1 MIGKRREEMTMATA
15 HNSHIEEVRGFIK
28 RAFHCK
34 EVHHATGIDTAFAFD
49 CDGTSCRITV
59 ARAFF
64 DSLTKGDIAGILGC
78 WKLADKVVMAEGKII
93 YVGENGVSTLE

>member
-1 MIGKRREEMTMATA
+1 MTMPTR
-15 HNSHIEEVRGFIK
+15 HNDHIDEVRGFIK

-59 ARAFF
+59 AHAFF
-64 DSLTKGDIAGILGC
+64 DSLTKGDIVGILGC
-78 WKLADKVVMAEGKII
+78 WKLAERVVTAAGRTV
-93 YVGENGVSTLE
+93 YVGEDGVSTLE